1 MFDSNPRLP
10 VVKQEIFNSLSAQL
24 NGKDSVDEIGRWTA
38 KLVTENPNITFAVDA
53 MGIANGLRVAA
64 LVYKLLDSQAEAD
77 EMNGDLL

>member
-1 MFDSNPRLP
+1 MFDPRLP

-24 NGKDSVDEIGRWTA
+24 NAKDSVTEVGNWAA
-38 KLVTENPNITFAVDA
+38 KLTTENPNIVFAVDA